1 MTSSVIA
8 AAAESERQPE
18 AGLRLSDRDPL
29 ALLGFGGIWK
39 TEDSD
44 ASEGFCH
51 PGPAS
56 PRVSE
61 SRVILVVTVRLGSH
75 LQNLPVNP
83 LTGITEPG
91 QPGSESESESQ
102 SDWH

>member
-1 MTSSVIA
+1 MIA

-56 PRVSE
+56 LPSHESSSSSLSDSE
-61 SRVILVVTVRLGSH
+61 ATCKTC
-75 LQNLPVNP
+75 Q
-83 LTGITEPG
+83 
-91 QPGSESESESQ
+91 
-102 SDWH
+102 